1 MIEQTATARLKR
13 HISRHKILLLAIVC
27 SAVLHTLLLSGF
39 SITLPESDEDHQFL
53 DARLVNL
60 PPAKKIQATPAPK
73 VSKPKP
79 EHKIAAKNNQE
90 TKPASA
96 HDINPIAEPIQNTPP
111 DSAPQPVTEPA
122 AAIAE
127 AADTAASQ
135 DSGIEQLATPY
146 QHVETEF
153 EVRRGTDT
161 SAIGSTRV
169 SFNIESNGTYAINST
184 TEAKGLVSLFFNPLI
199 QKSEGAVA
207 AHGLKPNF
215 YSYEYGKNK
224 KQTASFAWSDGLVLL
239 HTNKAD
245 KTEKLPA
252 GTQDLLSFMYQ
263 FMFKPP
269 LDNMEISI
277 ANGKTVRTYTYSFE
291 GEEVINTKLGKLK
304 TLHILKAGNEEEKT
318 EIWLGIDYQ
327 YLPVKIRKTEKNA
340 ETIEQTVTK
349 ISTELPQL
357 PANQ

>member
-1 MIEQTATARLKR
+1 MIEKIARLR
-13 HISRHKILLLAIVC
+13 LHISRHKILLLAIVC
-27 SAVLHTLLLSGF
+27 SAVLHSLLLSGF

-53 DARLVNL
+53 DARLVNV
-60 PPAKKIQATPAPK
+60 PPTEKIETTAAPK
-73 VSKPKP
+73 VSKPRP
-79 EHKIAAKNNQE
+79 EQNIAPKKNQQAKS
-90 TKPASA
+90 ASA
-96 HDINPIAEPIQNTPP
+96 HDINPIAEAIQNTPSIKP
-111 DSAPQPVTEPA
+111 PEPLAEPA
-122 AAIAE
+122 AEAVTEAE
-127 AADTAASQ
+127 DTSSSQ
-135 DSGIEQLATPY
+135 DSGEQLPTPY

-153 EVRRGTDT
+153 EVRRGADT

-169 SFNIESNGTYAINST
+169 SFNIESNGTYSINST

-215 YSYEYGKNK
+215 YSYEYGKTK

-291 GEEVINTKLGKLK
+291 GEEIINTKLGKLK